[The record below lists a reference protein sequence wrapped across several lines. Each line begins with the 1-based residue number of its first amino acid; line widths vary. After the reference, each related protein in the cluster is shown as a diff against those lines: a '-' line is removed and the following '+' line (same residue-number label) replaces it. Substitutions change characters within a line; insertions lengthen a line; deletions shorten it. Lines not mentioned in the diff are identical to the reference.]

1 MLDTVPDVEAALAKL
16 QSVDLNGRYH
26 LLITHWGSNPAGPS
40 DARDPTAIAI
50 LKALRQQDIRIPT
63 VVFASDI
70 DVEERKVE
78 ALSLGAADYCFT
90 FGALFSRIESIFA
103 PASATG

>member
-1 MLDTVPDVEAALAKL
+1 MIFPLARFPLISRLRQPLCYMLCDR
-16 QSVDLNGRYH
+16 LNGPD
-26 LLITHWGSNPAGPS
+26 TFPK
-40 DARDPTAIAI
+40 DAH
-50 LKALRQQDIRIPT
+50 RQQDIRIPT

-70 DVEERKVE
+70 DVEERKVK